1 MQISQLSKYETIVA
15 VNATVMTVYDTQELQ
30 LLGYPPLVAVGGD
43 KLDAICLINV
53 VYDLMSQLKQFQSSD
68 KETQDQS
75 HKVLTDLQHCQVRV
89 IQSRHFKFFQKNE
102 IEILLK
108 NSGNWPA
115 RKS

>member
-1 MQISQLSKYETIVA
+1 MS
-15 VNATVMTVYDTQELQ
+15 VYNTQELQ

-43 KLDAICLINV
+43 KLDVVCLINV
-53 VYDLMSQLKQFQSSD
+53 VYDLMSQLKQFQSSN

-75 HKVLTDLQHCQVRV
+75 HKVLTDLQHCQVRD
-89 IQSRHFKFFQKNE
+89 IKSRHFQFFFLNE
-102 IEILLK
+102 IFSH